1 MLGPRSTPTP
11 KFLSRLQ
18 ESQEHQ
24 NCFVALPMRIGV
36 GFGVKY
42 LLELEKNVWVTAGGV
57 PGLHMMAW
65 TF

>member
-1 MLGPRSTPTP
+1 
-11 KFLSRLQ
+11 
-18 ESQEHQ
+18 
-24 NCFVALPMRIGV
+24 MRIGV

-65 TF
+65 TFRGVPQKCMHSEEKF